1 MNTIKYYDNRTVK
14 YVKYNYI
21 QLFLDDSN
29 VVLFNWKGVNINSIK
44 VKDIQ
49 TVEREFDFHLK
60 RGFSFFNLIPYQD
73 LESVEEYTNINKTI
87 ETKT

>member
-1 MNTIKYYDNRTVK
+1 MTVMLFYSIEK
-14 YVKYNYI
+14 KVKI
-21 QLFLDDSN
+21 D
-29 VVLFNWKGVNINSIK
+29 SIK